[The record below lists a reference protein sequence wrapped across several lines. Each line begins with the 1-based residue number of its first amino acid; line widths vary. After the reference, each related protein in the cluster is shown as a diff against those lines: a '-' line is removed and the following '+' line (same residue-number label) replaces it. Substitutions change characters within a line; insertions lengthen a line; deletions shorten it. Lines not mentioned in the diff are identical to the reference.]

1 MCVCVCVCVCVF
13 VCVCMCVCVCACMC
27 LRDYSHLNTLGGS
40 QGADVV
46 CGGCTIDQLL
56 PSLPLVVWLDL
67 TLTMSNGHSWLGSL
81 VSAPVTSP
89 SSPLSSLARE
99 NTPPVTDG
107 PPSLSSANS
116 CVEVGGAVV
125 EGEEGGGG
133 DGGVCGGEERGEGGR
148 ESEERE
154 GNEMTQDT
162 QNCERTTQLSSQ
174 ADGAMA
180 EDTLDNSR
188 VEKPTSGKPEE
199 NQGGAEA
206 TTSAPQERRSK
217 SRSRSPHRLPQPR
230 QGTITSLFTRQLKK
244 AALEKPAVGSAASA
258 GTDEALE
265 TPPSKPPPPAPTL
278 SSVDEFLLAGEDE
291 VTFGVEVRELTP
303 LERFQQKVIEQM
315 SCSQRQ
321 SGGVGRE
328 GMVTGEEGTGEGEK
342 VVERE
347 GGEKVK
353 NVSSPSQLIPEN
365 TILKLKD
372 KPGEHMVAKYPLQ
385 LCKLSVCCV
394 LPGAIREVWRCQLRR
409 QMSQRLAEEKK
420 AMEERK
426 RFYNEE
432 IEDEEEEAEFTG
444 KTPSPPSLPSL
455 PLSLPPFHP
464 SLLSLPHSLLTS
476 LPPSRPPSLPPSI
489 PYLNLSP
496 LLSDPDTSDNEFIQ
510 KEAEEDG
517 ESDACSDLDEQEGVA
532 GEGGGEGEG
541 EGQGE
546 EKEIESKEEGDEE
559 GIGEGE
565 EEEEEMDGYSA
576 GGESDGGWF
585 SDNEEVQTFTRSSK
599 KNRLLDSEEEEE
611 EEEGEQNERRS
622 AIPPTKPQSSS
633 CFGPGLLGG
642 AVARPAVLRRSS
654 MFAEEASMGPLV
666 LSESFESEATSSTI
680 PPPMASGVAEGREG
694 AVESQAP
701 LVADPAKS
709 SQVVT
714 EKGPEAAMITD
725 DRAIIL
731 PSSLPPSEVK
741 LPEDSGVG
749 RSLEEGEVGE
759 SEGEGG
765 EEEEGDTHTEAAP
778 DSDKDNS
785 LESSL
790 LWAQSLVPAQ
800 AWSSHLERAGEA
812 GKEEEEEQSQW
823 PGEEGSQRLTDTQP
837 ASIDE
842 ETQFLDANGYIEI
855 SSSSSQLETISPP
868 PTLPL
873 SSLSPSLL
881 SSHPLSLLLPLFPS
895 SPPSPLV
902 QILPPAQ
909 APEAQAPPP
918 GCPAG

>member
-1 MCVCVCVCVCVF
+1 M
-13 VCVCMCVCVCACMC
+13 
-27 LRDYSHLNTLGGS
+27 
-40 QGADVV
+40 
-46 CGGCTIDQLL
+46 
-56 PSLPLVVWLDL
+56 
-67 TLTMSNGHSWLGSL
+67 
-81 VSAPVTSP
+81 
-89 SSPLSSLARE
+89 
-99 NTPPVTDG
+99 
-107 PPSLSSANS
+107 
-116 CVEVGGAVV
+116 
-125 EGEEGGGG
+125 
-133 DGGVCGGEERGEGGR
+133 
-148 ESEERE
+148 
-154 GNEMTQDT
+154 
-162 QNCERTTQLSSQ
+162 
-174 ADGAMA
+174 
-180 EDTLDNSR
+180 
-188 VEKPTSGKPEE
+188 
-199 NQGGAEA
+199 
-206 TTSAPQERRSK
+206 
-217 SRSRSPHRLPQPR
+217 
-230 QGTITSLFTRQLKK
+230 
-244 AALEKPAVGSAASA
+244 
-258 GTDEALE
+258 
-265 TPPSKPPPPAPTL
+265 
-278 SSVDEFLLAGEDE
+278 
-291 VTFGVEVRELTP
+291 
-303 LERFQQKVIEQM
+303 
-315 SCSQRQ
+315 
-321 SGGVGRE
+321 
-328 GMVTGEEGTGEGEK
+328 
-342 VVERE
+342 
-347 GGEKVK
+347 
-353 NVSSPSQLIPEN
+353 
-365 TILKLKD
+365 
-372 KPGEHMVAKYPLQ
+372 
-385 LCKLSVCCV
+385 
-394 LPGAIREVWRCQLRR
+394 
-409 QMSQRLAEEKK
+409 
-420 AMEERK
+420 
-426 RFYNEE
+426 
-432 IEDEEEEAEFTG
+432 
-444 KTPSPPSLPSL
+444 
-455 PLSLPPFHP
+455 
-464 SLLSLPHSLLTS
+464 
-476 LPPSRPPSLPPSI
+476 
-489 PYLNLSP
+489 SP

-576 GGESDGGWF
+576 GEESDGGWF
-585 SDNEEVQTFTRSSK
+585 SDNEEVQTFTRLSK

-622 AIPPTKPQSSS
+622 AIPPTKPQSSSS

-666 LSESFESEATSSTI
+666 LNESFESEATSSTI

-725 DRAIIL
+725 DRAII
-731 PSSLPPSEVK
+731 PSSSLPPSEVK
-741 LPEDSGVG
+741 QPEDSGVG

-800 AWSSHLERAGEA
+800 AWSSHLERVGEA

-823 PGEEGSQRLTDTQP
+823 PGEEGSQRLMDTQP

-855 SSSSSQLETISPP
+855 SSSSSLGWRPFPP
-868 PTLPL
+868 HFTSLPSLSL
-873 SSLSPSLL
+873 SSLL
-881 SSHPLSLLLPLFPS
+881 SHPLSLLLPLFPS

-902 QILPPAQ
+902 QILPSAQ